1 MISSFSNKD
10 TQELFD
16 GGSTRGIPP
25 EIIKSAE
32 RKLDMINAAT
42 DIKDLRSPPGLRLE
56 QLKGAMRG
64 YWSIRVN
71 DQWRI
76 TFKWSAPDATEVL
89 LVDYRH

>member
-1 MISSFSNKD
+1 MIRSFGDKD
-10 TQELFD
+10 TAELYNGRTPRHFP
-16 GGSTRGIPP
+16 S
-25 EIIKSAE
+25 EIVVTAR

-42 DIKDLRSPPGLRLE
+42 DIKDLRSPPGNRLE
-56 QLKGAMRG
+56 QLKGAMEG

-76 TFKWSAPDATEVL
+76 TFRWTAPDATEVL